1 MLYKLYSK
9 KAAEKY
15 HTYYS
20 STLTRMPNR
29 KLWHPG
35 ELGVGSR
42 GRWWLNHKH
51 FIREI
56 TDVSILLEDDGE
68 FLLCPLGQSRYLSK
82 IMTLTIYFN
91 PSQVFLLF
99 ILSHF
104 DLLPTSLLKLLLR
117 YKKSTVKIKCFHFH
131 LLITCTYIRAR
142 VIFWTLH
149 IILDDVPILSIYLL
163 YSLLTSEH

>member
-1 MLYKLYSK
+1 MTSQSINTLETTKFLHSNEANVMLYKLYSK
-9 KAAEKY
+9 KAVEKY

-68 FLLCPLGQSRYLSK
+68 FLLLS
-82 IMTLTIYFN
+82 TWTI
-91 PSQVFLLF
+91 
-99 ILSHF
+99 
-104 DLLPTSLLKLLLR
+104 
-117 YKKSTVKIKCFHFH
+117 
-131 LLITCTYIRAR
+131 
-142 VIFWTLH
+142 
-149 IILDDVPILSIYLL
+149 
-163 YSLLTSEH
+163 